1 MASQRRKHGIAP
13 YRESD
18 QSGLVAAPAMA
29 APIPVRPRRESQCGA
44 GPAKTESDQKP
55 MESLGLSGMKYDRN
69 AVKAWAG
76 DSQWRALQADLAR
89 FRMSGY
95 SGWGS
100 EGFWALAL
108 FRLQKVVHN
117 CRPKWLWM
125 PIIVLLAVIRKL
137 LVLAISVDLHPS
149 AEIGPGLLIA
159 HGAQILVIEGTRI
172 GADCALNHV
181 CTIGAG
187 SKLGGANIGDHV
199 YIACHSCI
207 LGPATIGDG
216 ALISPGSLVIEDVPA
231 GATAIGV
238 PARILPSVRRAF

>member
-1 MASQRRKHGIAP
+1 MWRSAGDARSSKRPKTTRHDRKA
-13 YRESD
+13 R
-18 QSGLVAAPAMA
+18 MA
-29 APIPVRPRRESQCGA
+29 ATLPKRARR
-44 GPAKTESDQKP
+44 TN
-55 MESLGLSGMKYDRN
+55 GLFGMKYDRD

-89 FRMSGY
+89 FRLSGY
-95 SGWGS
+95 TGWGS

-108 FRLQKVVHN
+108 FRLQKVVN
-117 CRPKWLWM
+117 SCRPKWLWM
-125 PIIVLLAVIRKL
+125 PAIVLLAVIRKL

-159 HGAQILVIEGTRI
+159 HGAQIRVIEGTRI

-187 SKLGGANIGDHV
+187 TKVGGANIGDHV
-199 YIACHSCI
+199 FIGCQSCI
-207 LGPATIGDG
+207 LGPVAIGDG
-216 ALISPGSLVIEDVPA
+216 AIISPCSLVIEDVPA

-238 PARILPSVRRAF
+238 PARILHSVRAKGLSF